1 MNPLAVNPLPA
12 SPLPVNRLP
21 MNRLL
26 AGFDSSQGL
35 QQALERLREAGIDVL
50 ETYTPGPVG
59 TQVGGSTLPLAMC
72 AAGMA
77 GFVGC
82 CVLMTYADVVAY
94 PLNIGGRPAFA
105 WPAFVPIAFE
115 VGALCAMVAGFFGY
129 FMVCRMPQLYD
140 PVDECDSVRRAS
152 RDGWFVAIATGDP
165 ESTAQARAVLDA
177 LQPTS
182 IEAFR
187 A

>member
-1 MNPLAVNPLPA
+1 MNQ
-12 SPLPVNRLP
+12 LP
-21 MNRLL
+21 MNRML
-26 AGFDSSQGL
+26 AGFDSLQGL
-35 QQALERLREAGIDVL
+35 QHALERLSEAGIEVL

-59 TQVGGSTLPLAMC
+59 TEASGSTLPRAMC

-82 CVLMTYADVVAY
+82 FVLMSYADVVAY

-115 VGALCAMVAGFFGY
+115 VGALCAMVAGFLGY
-129 FMVCRMPQLYD
+129 FMACRMPQLYD
-140 PVDECDSVRRAS
+140 PVDECDSFRRAS
-152 RDGWFVAIATGDP
+152 RDGWFVAIGTTDP
-165 ESTAQARAVLDA
+165 EAEAKARSLLDA

-182 IEAFR
+182 VEAFC

>member
-1 MNPLAVNPLPA
+1 MSALAA
-12 SPLPVNRLP
+12 NRLP

-26 AGFDSSQGL
+26 AGFDSLQGL
-35 QQALERLREAGIDVL
+35 QHALERLHEAGFVVL
-50 ETYTPGPVG
+50 ETYTPGPVRAEDS
-59 TQVGGSTLPLAMC
+59 GSRLPLAMF

-82 CVLMTYADVVAY
+82 FGLMTYADVVAY

-115 VGALCAMVAGFFGY
+115 VGALCAMVAGFLGC

-140 PVDECDSVRRAS
+140 PVDECDSFRRAS
-152 RDGWFVAIATGDP
+152 RDGWFVAIQTGDP
-165 ESTAQARAVLDA
+165 DVAARARTLLDA

-182 IEAFR
+182 VEAFC

>member
-1 MNPLAVNPLPA
+1 
-12 SPLPVNRLP
+12 

-26 AGFDSSQGL
+26 AGFDSLPGL
-35 QQALERLREAGIDVL
+35 QHALERLREAGFDVL
-50 ETYTPGPVG
+50 ETYTPGPIRSEVA
-59 TQVGGSTLPLAMC
+59 GSTLPLAMF

-82 CVLMTYADVVAY
+82 FVLMTYADVVAY

-115 VGALCAMVAGFFGY
+115 VGALSAMVAGFLGY
-129 FMVCRMPQLYD
+129 FMVCRMPKLYD
-140 PVDECDSVRRAS
+140 PVDECNSFRRAS
-152 RDGWFVAIATGDP
+152 RDGWFVAIQTSDP
-165 ESTAQARAVLDA
+165 EAAARARTLLDA
-177 LQPTS
+177 LQPS
-182 IEAFR
+182 SVEAFC

>member
-1 MNPLAVNPLPA
+1 
-12 SPLPVNRLP
+12 

-26 AGFDSSQGL
+26 LGFDSVQRL
-35 QQALERLREAGIDVL
+35 QHALERLREAGIEVL
-50 ETYTPGPVG
+50 ETYTPGPVRSE
-59 TQVGGSTLPLAMC
+59 VSGSTLPLAMF
-72 AAGMA
+72 AAGMT

-82 CVLMTYADVVAY
+82 FVLMTYADVYAY

-115 VGALCAMVAGFFGY
+115 VGALCAMVAGFLGY

-140 PVDECDSVRRAS
+140 PVDECDSFRRAS
-152 RDGWFVAIATGDP
+152 RDGWFVAIETSDP
-165 ESTAQARAVLDA
+165 EAAAWARTLLDG

-182 IEAFR
+182 VEAFR

>member
-1 MNPLAVNPLPA
+1 
-12 SPLPVNRLP
+12 

-26 AGFDSSQGL
+26 AGFDSLQGL
-35 QQALERLREAGIDVL
+35 QQALERLTEAGIEVL
-50 ETYTPGPVG
+50 ETYTPGPVRRE
-59 TQVGGSTLPLAMC
+59 VAGSTLPLAMC

-77 GFVGC
+77 GFVAC
-82 CVLMTYADVVAY
+82 FALMTYADAVAY

-152 RDGWFVAIATGDP
+152 RDGWFVAIATSGP
-165 ESTAQARAVLDA
+165 EGEARARTLLDA
-177 LQPTS
+177 LQPS
-182 IEAFR
+182 SVEAFC